1 MVEVPVY
8 THDCSFFQSSGS
20 PTDYLEH
27 YIFPFLLPAL
37 EEMLKEAKKEK
48 CFEVLNLLINS
59 NNHHLCLTSSRLSVL

>member
-1 MVEVPVY
+1 MY
-8 THDCSFFQSSGS
+8 THDCSFFPSSGS

-48 CFEVLNLLINS
+48 CFEVLHLLINS
-59 NNHHLCLTSSRLSVL
+59 NDNHLCLTFSRLSVL